1 MPARS
6 GVSSGAEA
14 HRVLPG
20 GRLAEPRGLLR
31 PPGVGGEDAEGAAL
45 PRLRGLA
52 QVQEDDRGGGHG
64 WHPTRV
70 RTYKHQ
76 LRMFPQ
82 EII

>member
-1 MPARS
+1 MVARA

-20 GRLAEPRGLLR
+20 WRLPEPRGLLR

-64 WHPTRV
+64 GRRTRV
-70 RTYKHQ
+70 IANRAGKKYIQT
-76 LRMFPQ
+76 
-82 EII
+82 